1 MKTSATKRLCY
12 AIAFFAVLGIEIFIA
27 LRVRDNFI
35 RPYIGDVLVVIL
47 IYFFARIFFPNG
59 LRLLPLY
66 IFLFACT
73 VEALQYVNIVHVL
86 GIQGNRFLSTVI
98 GTSFSWLD
106 ILCYGVGCAAAAA
119 RDIYGMAAKLLASR
133 KNR

>member
-1 MKTSATKRLCY
+1 MKTSARRLFY
-12 AIAFFAVLGIEIFIA
+12 ALAFFAVLGIEIFIA

-47 IYFFARIFFPNG
+47 IYFFARIFLPNG

-66 IFLFACT
+66 IFLFACA
-73 VEALQYVNIVHVL
+73 VEALQYVNIVHIL
-86 GIQGNRFLSTVI
+86 GIQGNKFLSTVI

-106 ILCYGVGCAAAAA
+106 ILCYGVGCAAAAV
-119 RDIYGMAAKLLASR
+119 RDIYGVAAKCLASP
-133 KNR
+133 KSG